1 MVSNSLIS
9 VILPTYN
16 RGDFISRSVRSIQ
29 NQTYP
34 HWELIVVDDGSE
46 DNTDKIIN
54 EFIRKDSR
62 ISYIKLTKNVGAS
75 RARNKGIEL
84 SKGDYITFI
93 DSDDEYLSEK
103 IKSQLELFLADKTH
117 QIGLV
122 TCGRQDFRAD
132 RLYNVWVPAIKSNVL
147 SNLFKGKQIGAGT
160 PFLMVSRKVIESGVR
175 FDININVVEDFD
187 FVVQT
192 LVNGFNLDF
201 VNKPL
206 VNVFHDAQ
214 ERNFN
219 YEQGFSAREYLY
231 KKYKDY
237 FIRNKTERKSFL
249 LKSCFF
255 YVEMNN
261 RNKDSNIIRDVKKE
275 WPMAWFTFLIMRTI
289 PKGRLR
295 NAFIKLHKLVIK

>member
-9 VILPTYN
+9 VVLPTYN
-16 RGDFISRSVRSIQ
+16 RGNFISRSVRSIQ
-29 NQTYP
+29 NQTYTN
-34 HWELIVVDDGSE
+34 WELIVVDDGSK
-46 DNTDKIIN
+46 DNTESIIN
-54 EFIRKDSR
+54 DLVSKDSR
-62 ISYIKLTKNVGAS
+62 ISYIKLTKNIGAS
-75 RARNKGIEL
+75 AARNNGIEL

-103 IKSQLELFLADKTH
+103 IESQLDLFLHDKSR

-132 RLYNVWVPAIKSNVL
+132 RLYNVWIPAIKSNVL

-175 FDININVVEDFD
+175 FDENINVVEDFD

-192 LVNGFNLDF
+192 LMKGFEFNL
-201 VNKPL
+201 VAKPL
-206 VNVFHDAQ
+206 VNVYHDAS

-219 YEQGFSAREYLY
+219 YENGFSAREYLY

-237 FIRNKTERKSFL
+237 FIENKTERKAFL
-249 LKSCFF
+249 LRSCFF

-261 RNKDSNIIRDVKKE
+261 INSDSHIINDVKKE
-275 WPMAWFTFLIMRTI
+275 WPMIWLSYLIIKKI
-289 PKGRLR
+289 PKGKLR
-295 NAFIKLHKLVIK
+295 NAFIKLHKRVIK